1 MIHTKWEFVCVL
13 AVTVIFSSLPAIAE
27 DDCHDLNGDAA
38 IAACTRDIKS
48 GKWKGGH
55 DLAIKYYN
63 RGTEFDEKGDDDRAI
78 SDYNQAISL
87 DPKYASAYNNRGNA
101 YKNKGNYDR
110 AIADYNEAIRLDP
123 KYALAYRNRGN
134 AYKDKHDYDR
144 AVADYTEAIRLNPQD
159 AKAYA
164 RRGVAYRDKGDND
177 RAIAD
182 FSEAI
187 GLDPRNDAHYARRGR
202 AYLYS
207 GDPAKAFADMNYAA
221 ELDPKDAYNAL
232 WLDII
237 GHRGAI
243 PSRLSAAVSKID
255 MATWPG
261 PVIRLFLGQLTP
273 AALLAAAD
281 DPDPAKKR
289 DKLCEANFY
298 SGEMAL
304 RQQAK
309 DEATRLFRV
318 AGSDD
323 CKKVDPEWRAAHAEL
338 RALGVNP

>member
-1 MIHTKWEFVCVL
+1 MIHTRWEFVCVF

-27 DDCHDLNGDAA
+27 DDCHDLNGGAA

-55 DLAIKYYN
+55 GLAIKYYN
-63 RGTEFDEKGDDDRAI
+63 RGTEFDAKGDDDRAI

-87 DPKYASAYNNRGNA
+87 DPKYANA
-101 YKNKGNYDR
+101 YYNRANAYRNKGDIDR
-110 AIADYNEAIRLDP
+110 AIADYSEAIRLNPRDADFYNNRANQYRIRGDVDRAIPDYNEAIRLDP
-123 KYALAYRNRGN
+123 
-134 AYKDKHDYDR
+134 
-144 AVADYTEAIRLNPQD
+144 T
-159 AKAYA
+159 
-164 RRGVAYRDKGDND
+164 
-177 RAIAD
+177 
-182 FSEAI
+182 
-187 GLDPRNDAHYARRGR
+187 NDARYARRGR

-232 WLDII
+232 WLDIV
-237 GHRGAI
+237 GHRGAV

-255 MATWPG
+255 MARWPS

-289 DKLCEANFY
+289 DQLCEANFY

-338 RALGVNP
+338 KALGVNP